1 MSSRVLRPDD
11 KPPIESL
18 LWRRVHATG
27 AAAASANP
35 VVEDSRY
42 GDAIRKQIEQ
52 QIEQEIQQRER
63 EARALGHREG
73 EQAGRGQAAAE
84 IRPVIERLSRSIE
97 EIAGFRARMRREAE
111 ADTIQLALA
120 IARRVLRRQLAV
132 DPEALHGLVLGAL
145 EKLEGQEVSRVRVHP
160 AHAALVT
167 GCLEQ
172 YSAGARVE
180 VLTDASR
187 EPGTVVFETQRG
199 NLDASID
206 SQLQEIER
214 GLADCLRRQA

>member
-11 KPPIESL
+11 QPEVESL
-18 LWRRVHATG
+18 LWRQVRGAGG
-27 AAAASANP
+27 AAAPGPA
-35 VVEDSRY
+35 VEEARPS
-42 GDAIRKQIEQ
+42 QEMLQ
-52 QIEQEIQQRER
+52 QIETRVR
-63 EARALGHREG
+63 EARAQGYREG
-73 EQAGRGQAAAE
+73 EAAGRGQGSAE
-84 IRPVIERLSRSIE
+84 VRPVIERLARSIDE
-97 EIAGFRARMRREAE
+97 VASFRARLRREAE

-120 IARRVLRRQLAV
+120 IARRVLRRQLAI

-145 EKLEGQEVSRVRVHP
+145 EKLEGQEISRVRVHP
-160 AHAALVT
+160 AHAALVG

-172 YSAGARVE
+172 VSSGARVE
-180 VLTDASR
+180 IVPDSSR
-187 EPGTVVFETQRG
+187 ELGGVVFETQRG

>member
-18 LWRRVHATG
+18 SWRRVHAAGG
-27 AAAASANP
+27 AAPILP
-35 VVEDSRY
+35 VVEDP
-42 GDAIRKQIEQ
+42 GPNEAIRQ
-52 QIEQEIQQRER
+52 QIEQHFKQLVEQRVR
-63 EARALGHREG
+63 EARAHGYSEG
-73 EQAGRGQAAAE
+73 ESAGRGQAAAE
-84 IRPVIERLSRSIE
+84 IRPVIERLSRSID
-97 EIAGFRARMRREAE
+97 EISGFRARMRREAE

-120 IARRVLRRQLAV
+120 IARRVLRRQLAI

-160 AHAALVT
+160 AQAALLT
-167 GCLEQ
+167 ACLEQ
-172 YSAGARVE
+172 FPAGPRVE
-180 VLTDASR
+180 VLPDASR

-199 NLDASID
+199 NLDGSID

>member
-11 KPPIESL
+11 QPPVESL
-18 LWRRVHATG
+18 SWRQVHTAASEPTPTSQVEEDPRPSQEMQQEMERRVR
-27 AAAASANP
+27 
-35 VVEDSRY
+35 D
-42 GDAIRKQIEQ
+42 
-52 QIEQEIQQRER
+52 
-63 EARALGHREG
+63 ARAQGYREG
-73 EQAGRGQAAAE
+73 ETAGRGQASAE
-84 IRPVIERLSRSIE
+84 VRPVIERLSRSIE
-97 EIAGFRARMRREAE
+97 EIAGFRARLRREAE

-160 AHAALVT
+160 AHAVLVK

-172 YSAGARVE
+172 HSAGAKVE
-180 VLTDASR
+180 ILPDASR
-187 EPGTVVFETQRG
+187 EMGTVVFETQRG
-199 NLDASID
+199 NLDASVD

>member
-1 MSSRVLRPDD
+1 V
-11 KPPIESL
+11 ESVA
-18 LWRRVHATG
+18 WRHVHS
-27 AAAASANP
+27 AS
-35 VVEDSRY
+35 
-42 GDAIRKQIEQ
+42 GDAQSKTRAVEEARPSEASMQQMEQ
-52 QIEQEIQQRER
+52 RMR
-63 EARALGHREG
+63 EARAQGYREG
-73 EQAGRGQAAAE
+73 EAAGRGQAAAE
-84 IRPVIERLSRSIE
+84 ILPVVERMSRSID
-97 EIAGFRARMRREAE
+97 EIAGFRGRLRREAE

-160 AHAALVT
+160 SHAALVT
-167 GCLEQ
+167 RCLEQ
-172 YSAGARVE
+172 HSAGTRVE
-180 VLTDASR
+180 VSPDPSR
-187 EPGTVVFETQRG
+187 ELGSVVFETQRG